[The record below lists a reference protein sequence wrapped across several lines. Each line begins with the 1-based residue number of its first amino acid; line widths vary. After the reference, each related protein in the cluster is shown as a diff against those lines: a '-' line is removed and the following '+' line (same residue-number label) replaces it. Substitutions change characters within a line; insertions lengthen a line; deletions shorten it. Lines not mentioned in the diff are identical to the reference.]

1 MHPTLFINKRRKI
14 ERLKVLLFFL
24 KVLVFRNEVRNLA
37 NDHPL
42 NYQEVLFT
50 RFLFKKPAKKDLK
63 MKSDIVILRQNIFL
77 NKQKTHS
84 LSLFCFHLY
93 FEM

>member
-1 MHPTLFINKRRKI
+1 MHSTLFINKRRKI

-63 MKSDIVILRQNIFL
+63 MKSDIVILRATEMEYLLLIDYS
-77 NKQKTHS
+77 S
-84 LSLFCFHLY
+84 LR
-93 FEM
+93 EVREI